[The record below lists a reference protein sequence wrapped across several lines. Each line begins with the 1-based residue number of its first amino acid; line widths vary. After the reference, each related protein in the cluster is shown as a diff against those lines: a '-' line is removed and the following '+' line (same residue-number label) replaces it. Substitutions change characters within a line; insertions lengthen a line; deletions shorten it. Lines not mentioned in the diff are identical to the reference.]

1 MIALSALVDST
12 SGATT
17 EVSTSATKGILVLGL
32 SAATIVW
39 ALLGLVAVLVGLVLA
54 PRLGRSSFP
63 GADPA
68 LAPQSSADGYEPIHV
83 RAAV

>member
-17 EVSTSATKGILVLGL
+17 AVSTSATTDVLMLGL

-39 ALLGLVAVLVGLVLA
+39 ALLGLVAMLVGLVLA
-54 PRLGRSSFP
+54 PRLGRSSFR
-63 GADPA
+63 GADAA
-68 LAPQSSADGYEPIHV
+68 LAPQPSADGYEPFHA